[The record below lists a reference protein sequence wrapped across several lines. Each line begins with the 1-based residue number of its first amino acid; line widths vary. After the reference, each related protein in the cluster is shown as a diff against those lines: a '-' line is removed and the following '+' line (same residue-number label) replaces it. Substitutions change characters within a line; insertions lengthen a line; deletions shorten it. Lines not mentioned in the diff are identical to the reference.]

1 MIIQDYNKYN
11 TQKYRFAVRRTN
23 SKIICQ
29 VIYATIKGDKVMAS
43 ATSQELKKYGIET
56 GLTNYAAAY
65 ATGLLL
71 ARRLLKSLKMD
82 SMYKGA
88 DKTTGEDFDVCN
100 DANEEKQPFKAVLD
114 VGIVS
119 TTTGN
124 RAFGAL
130 KGACDGGLHIPHSIK
145 RYPGYKDGNYDAKA
159 HRERIFGVH
168 VDNYMKDL
176 KEDSKEDFQK
186 QFGLW
191 EKVLKKAGVD
201 SVEKLYEKAHAE
213 IRKNPALAKK
223 EVKNP
228 KRVSKKIA
236 KLTNAQKKANVQA
249 KIKIALESQE

>member
-1 MIIQDYNKYN
+1 MNKYN
-11 TQKYRFAVRRTN
+11 TQKYRFVVRRTN
-23 SKIICQ
+23 TKIICQ
-29 VIYATIKGDKVMAS
+29 VIYATVTGDKMMAQ

-82 SMYKGA
+82 SMYKGT
-88 DKTTGEDFDVCN
+88 DKTSGEDYNVYDDCDDN
-100 DANEEKQPFKAVLD
+100 RQPFKAVLD

-124 RAFGAL
+124 RVFGAL
-130 KGACDGGLHIPHSIK
+130 KGACDGGLNIPHSVK
-145 RYPGYKDGNYDAKA
+145 RYPGYSEDKYDAKA
-159 HRERIFGVH
+159 HRDRIFGVH

-176 KEDSKEDFQK
+176 KEESNDDYQK
-186 QFGLW
+186 QFSQW
-191 EKVLKKAGVD
+191 DKVLKKAGVN

-213 IRKNPALAKK
+213 IRKNPDHKKK

-228 KRVSKKIA
+228 KRVCKKIS
-236 KLTNAQKKANVQA
+236 KLTLKQKKENVA
-249 KIKIALESQE
+249 TKIKIAMENQE